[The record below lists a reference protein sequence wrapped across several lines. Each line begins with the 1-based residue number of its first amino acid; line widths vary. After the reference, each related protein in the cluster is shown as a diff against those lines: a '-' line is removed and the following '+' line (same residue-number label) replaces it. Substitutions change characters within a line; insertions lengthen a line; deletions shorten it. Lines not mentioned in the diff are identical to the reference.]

1 MEADGARGNISLKS
15 NTLKKFIPAGLRPFL
30 RPVANALPNTF
41 SRLAAWRRFW
51 RSVSAYR
58 RLGGKIPM
66 QYLMPCPGEDGIM
79 PIEPTYF
86 YQDNWAF
93 EIIVRAKPTHHVDIG
108 SHNKFVSLL
117 SKVVPTETVD
127 VRPWPLAIPS
137 LKFRLG
143 SILSL
148 PYPDASLHSISSLCV
163 VEHIGLGRY
172 GDPLDPAG
180 TEKAV
185 SELKRVLA
193 SGGSLYISVPVDDT
207 TRTYFNAHRAFAIAD
222 FERMVQ
228 PLEIVS
234 RAFIY
239 GETFGESP
247 RNGFGT
253 ACYHLRK
260 ATAVT

>member
-1 MEADGARGNISLKS
+1 
-15 NTLKKFIPAGLRPFL
+15 
-30 RPVANALPNTF
+30 
-41 SRLAAWRRFW
+41 
-51 RSVSAYR
+51 
-58 RLGGKIPM
+58 M

-93 EIIVRAKPTHHVDIG
+93 EIIVNAKPTHHVDIG

-143 SILSL
+143 SILAL
-148 PYPDASLHSISSLCV
+148 PYPDASLHSVSSLCV

-207 TRTYFNAHRAFAIAD
+207 TRTYFNAHRAFSIAD
-222 FERMVQ
+222 FEQMVQ

-239 GETFGESP
+239 GEAFGENP

-260 ATAVT
+260 TMAVT